1 MLVVAFSG
9 KVGSGKSSVSAAVAS
24 VLGWQRVSFGEY
36 VRGVAQAQHLDDSRL
51 TLQNL
56 GEQLLAADARAFCA
70 NVLAQAPNQSEPLII
85 DGVRHMQVLRML
97 RELVAPCS
105 VAHVHLA
112 LDEATRAKR
121 ILACRGEVD
130 AQEIQRIDTHTT
142 EQEVINSLPQYADLV
157 VDSYDNLTTVTQKV
171 SVWIRSRNLR

>member
-24 VLGWQRVSFGEY
+24 ALGWQRVSFGEY

-51 TLQNL
+51 TLQDL

-70 NVLAQAPNQSEPLII
+70 NVLAQAPNRSEPLII
-85 DGVRHMQVLRML
+85 DGVRHIQVLRML
-97 RELVAPCS
+97 RELVAPHI

-112 LDEATRAKR
+112 LDEVTRTDR
-121 ILACRGEVD
+121 ILARQGEVD
-130 AQEIQRIDTHTT
+130 LEELLRIDTHPT
-142 EQEVINSLPQYADLV
+142 EQEVINSLPQQADVIIDSTENLGKV
-157 VDSYDNLTTVTQKV
+157 VQQIV
-171 SVWIRSRNLR
+171 VWVKGRSM